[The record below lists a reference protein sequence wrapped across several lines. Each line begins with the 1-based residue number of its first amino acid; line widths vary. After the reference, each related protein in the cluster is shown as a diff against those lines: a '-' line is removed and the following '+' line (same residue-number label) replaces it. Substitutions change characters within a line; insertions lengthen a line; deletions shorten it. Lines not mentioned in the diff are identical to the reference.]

1 MYDNFP
7 TSTTVSGIQSCR
19 KSARVTQ
26 SQFVLSQLP
35 YTNRFT
41 EKTTSKKIFFRIGA
55 AFYLYFYSQIAL
67 DKNYEKLP
75 GL

>member
-1 MYDNFP
+1 MNITGNTGTVQYDQ
-7 TSTTVSGIQSCR
+7 T
-19 KSARVTQ
+19 
-26 SQFVLSQLP
+26 QLP

-41 EKTTSKKIFFRIGA
+41 EKTTSQKNFFRIGA

>member
-1 MYDNFP
+1 MRVETRDSTRPAPADCFP
-7 TSTTVSGIQSCR
+7 
-19 KSARVTQ
+19 AE
-26 SQFVLSQLP
+26 LP

-55 AFYLYFYSQIAL
+55 AFYLYFYSQISL

>member
-1 MYDNFP
+1 MLKP
-7 TSTTVSGIQSCR
+7 LT
-19 KSARVTQ
+19 
-26 SQFVLSQLP
+26 QLP

-41 EKTTSKKIFFRIGA
+41 EKTTSKNFFFRIGA
-55 AFYLYFYSQIAL
+55 AFYLYFYSQISL

>member
-1 MYDNFP
+1 MRISVLP
-7 TSTTVSGIQSCR
+7 TSLQCS
-19 KSARVTQ
+19 
-26 SQFVLSQLP
+26 LPQLP

>member
-1 MYDNFP
+1 MDD
-7 TSTTVSGIQSCR
+7 V
-19 KSARVTQ
+19 
-26 SQFVLSQLP
+26 P

>member
-1 MYDNFP
+1 MPAAHIPY
-7 TSTTVSGIQSCR
+7 
-19 KSARVTQ
+19 
-26 SQFVLSQLP
+26 SQLP

-55 AFYLYFYSQIAL
+55 AFYLYFYSQISL

>member
-1 MYDNFP
+1 MVTVNRGFQIFLKNNGTLDFQRNFD
-7 TSTTVSGIQSCR
+7 
-19 KSARVTQ
+19 
-26 SQFVLSQLP
+26 QFTQLP

-41 EKTTSKKIFFRIGA
+41 EKTTSQKNFFRIGA

>member
-1 MYDNFP
+1 MLLTFFF
-7 TSTTVSGIQSCR
+7 
-19 KSARVTQ
+19 ARAD
-26 SQFVLSQLP
+26 SQLP

-41 EKTTSKKIFFRIGA
+41 EKTTSKKFFFRIGA
-55 AFYLYFYSQIAL
+55 AFYLYFYSQISL